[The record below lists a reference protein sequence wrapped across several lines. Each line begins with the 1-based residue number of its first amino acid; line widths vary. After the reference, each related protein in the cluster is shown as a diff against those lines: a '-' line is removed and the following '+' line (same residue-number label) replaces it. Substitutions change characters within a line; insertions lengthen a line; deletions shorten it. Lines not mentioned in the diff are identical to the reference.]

1 MRTQMVK
8 AIIDELKE
16 MPRYWTGEEGKA
28 SKYISISEVCVD
40 EIITVLDE
48 LQDRIKELE
57 ANIIEADA
65 QYNVD
70 KKPGDIYSA
79 ELALVRM
86 AAMGAEA
93 LYNQKETE

>member
-8 AIIDELKE
+8 AIIDALQEIDVYDNQ
-16 MPRYWTGEEGKA
+16 MHSSHIT
-28 SKYISISEVCVD
+28 IQ
-40 EIITVLDE
+40 EIIQILQE
-48 LQDRIKELE
+48 LTQEIDDKNKRIQELE